1 VPSLAEHPLPRLID
15 AGVPCSLGTDDPAM
29 FDTDLD
35 REHERARAM
44 GVDPLA
50 LYDAGIE
57 GALCDEPTKER
68 LRRLADVSE
77 WPATPTG

>member
-1 VPSLAEHPLPRLID
+1 
-15 AGVPCSLGTDDPAM
+15 M